1 MRPHVVTNKKLIR
14 NALIFVCL
22 AGEANITTKQ
32 RALAV
37 RQDIP
42 SALYLFL
49 PTLSPS
55 PLRSWTH
62 LGLVTSWYS
71 SVTHSAVSS
80 KLSMATSRKMTR
92 WDANNEREGEREG
105 ASGCVLINET
115 CCTCFN
121 TFIVDYTDIWY
132 WTESYWNQYGDQVLQ
147 VSCMCEL
154 CVCTCVHAC
163 MCAYVFVCTH
173 ACVWESS
180 SCTLISLLTGIIQV
194 VRNSDQFILISSPSS
209 LMLSLFTTRRKDS
222 P

>member
-1 MRPHVVTNKKLIR
+1 MYVCVSVHLYLYYINWKFKPSLNVSSLTWPLEENAHLGTRLAWTMRKFSNLPTCTQLAWTNCFMWFLGMLSLLCLLSCPPLTGPECYVRPHVVTNKKLIR

-71 SVTHSAVSS
+71 SVTHSAISS
-80 KLSMATSRKMTR
+80 KLSMATIQKMTR
-92 WDANNEREGEREG
+92 WGASDEREGVREG
-105 ASGCVLINET
+105 GRKWGQL
-115 CCTCFN
+115 
-121 TFIVDYTDIWY
+121 
-132 WTESYWNQYGDQVLQ
+132 
-147 VSCMCEL
+147 
-154 CVCTCVHAC
+154 
-163 MCAYVFVCTH
+163 
-173 ACVWESS
+173 
-180 SCTLISLLTGIIQV
+180 V
-194 VRNSDQFILISSPSS
+194 VV
-209 LMLSLFTTRRKDS
+209 
-222 P
+222 